1 MECMLYSCF
10 VSLLNF
16 VSLEI
21 KFIAKYQLKQR
32 VMGSIKNSKYIFR
45 IYASGWRATET
56 TKQLRSIDVLNVSD
70 FQVVKRKSSP
80 LEIRLQ
86 HTKNEQKN

>member
-1 MECMLYSCF
+1 MECMLCSCF

-45 IYASGWRATET
+45 IYASG
-56 TKQLRSIDVLNVSD
+56 
-70 FQVVKRKSSP
+70 
-80 LEIRLQ
+80 
-86 HTKNEQKN
+86 